1 MSFQEAFE
9 TWMHRQ
15 IAEERNPRRRE
26 RLNKGL
32 GPGEMALLQ
41 RAWYPAVGHF
51 DHLHAEWEVKDANGR
66 YRYID
71 FAYFP
76 GGNAKGALEAMG
88 YGPHARD
95 MSVGQFKDQCVR
107 HALLA
112 LDDWLLLP
120 IAYPSLVE
128 DPKFCQQLILA
139 FVGKFQ
145 SMDMNQTLNW
155 VEAETVRF
163 ARRCLRPFDAE
174 ELARHL
180 RVSPK
185 YARTLLKNLVNR
197 KWLIVAS
204 GNQRYRTFMFPV
216 EGWREEGRS
225 PKSPIPGLKTNLLQ

>member
-1 MSFQEAFE
+1 
-9 TWMHRQ
+9 
-15 IAEERNPRRRE
+15 
-26 RLNKGL
+26 
-32 GPGEMALLQ
+32 
-41 RAWYPAVGHF
+41 
-51 DHLHAEWEVKDANGR
+51 
-66 YRYID
+66 
-71 FAYFP
+71 
-76 GGNAKGALEAMG
+76 
-88 YGPHARD
+88 

-112 LDDWLLLP
+112 LDDWLFLP

-145 SMDMNQTLNW
+145 SVDMNQSLSW

-163 ARRCLRPFDAE
+163 ARRCMRPFDAE

-185 YARTLLKNLVNR
+185 YARALLKNLVNR

-225 PKSPIPGLKTNLLQ
+225 PKYPSPAMDTNLIQY